1 MQIMII
7 IYFFTI
13 SITLPE
19 KKITADFDAQL
30 TNSVLVIN
38 IHLSY
43 NLQKNF
49 FLLRYLYV
57 KLLVNSIF
65 KKCMKISNFF

>member
-49 FLLRYLYV
+49 FRLRYLYV
-57 KLLVNSIF
+57 KL
-65 KKCMKISNFF
+65 ISVKYLKNV